1 MFIESNTQKMLEL
14 FFNHPKEQFTI
25 REIARRLNIA
35 PPTSLRLVNDLT
47 EKGYLQT
54 KKHRHYTDVTA
65 DMENTDFIDLK
76 KIYNLYSLLG
86 LKTYLVKQLNY
97 PQAITLYGSY
107 SRGEDTEESDI
118 DIFILSSTK
127 KEIDVSS
134 YEVGLKRKIHLI
146 KKSDFTGLPKEL
158 KTNIINGIVLYG
170 GIEC

>member
-25 REIARRLNIA
+25 RGIARRLKVA
-35 PPTSLRLVNDLT
+35 PPTSLRLVAQLT
-47 EKGYLQT
+47 EKGYLRT

-65 DMENTDFIDLK
+65 DMENTEFIDLK

-86 LKTYLVKQLNY
+86 LKTYIVKQLNY
-97 PQAITLYGSY
+97 PQAIILYGSY
-107 SRGEDTEESDI
+107 SRGEDTELSDI

-127 KEIDVSS
+127 KEIDVSV
-134 YEVGLKRKIHLI
+134 YEIDLKRKIHLI
-146 KKSDFTGLPKEL
+146 RKSDFTSLPKEL